1 MTEFDRDV
9 QQRKQLAQQSRY
21 RKNGSRSK
29 KCTLP
34 QDTMTNAQ
42 LKKKNGEVISFNMN
56 MPIYSWK
63 DFKALSKSTATEYIT
78 GLDAEFDPSMND
90 LAKMFGVTYNT
101 VRDHLKE
108 IGCPLPKGTMHPSK
122 KESWE
127 KFLGP
132 IETKPAP
139 KKKEKPKE
147 KTKEEPA
154 PVDKSAMRL
163 REFALEFD
171 GEIDLKDIIN
181 SLKLMIGE
189 EQRAGVLK
197 IQFSASD
204 EQEEPKPYRVFSGD

>member
-1 MTEFDRDV
+1 
-9 QQRKQLAQQSRY
+9 
-21 RKNGSRSK
+21 
-29 KCTLP
+29 
-34 QDTMTNAQ
+34 
-42 LKKKNGEVISFNMN
+42 
-56 MPIYSWK
+56 
-63 DFKALSKSTATEYIT
+63 
-78 GLDAEFDPSMND
+78 MND

-154 PVDKSAMRL
+154 PVEKSAMRL

-171 GEIDLKDIIN
+171 GEIDLRDVVN

-189 EQRAGVLK
+189 QPRPGVLK
-197 IQFSASD
+197 IQFSSETD
-204 EQEEPKPYRVFSGD
+204 M